1 MMKQFLVTGIF
12 VALLASPVVAQS
24 GGQQSDQSDEIAQG
38 RAMVRAAIDE
48 IIRSELQ
55 LTEAEAADFW
65 PLYEEYRGKTDQ
77 VMDRLGDLI
86 AEYLR
91 RYDAADL
98 TNEYADELVKN
109 HIQIRKDLLA
119 IQERSLPLFGKVIPA
134 LKVARFYQLENKI
147 NADIDIQL
155 ALAIPLVDPT

>member
-1 MMKQFLVTGIF
+1 MMKQFLATGIF
-12 VALLASPVVAQS
+12 MVFLTSPVMAQS
-24 GGQQSDQSDEIAQG
+24 GGQQADQSDEIAQG
-38 RAMVRAAIDE
+38 RAMVRAARDE

-65 PLYEEYRGKTDQ
+65 PLYEKYKGETDQ

-86 AEYLR
+86 AEYIR

-98 TNEYADELVKN
+98 TNEYADELVRN

>member
-1 MMKQFLVTGIF
+1 MKQFLVMGVF
-12 VALLASPVVAQS
+12 LGFCAGAVMAQS
-24 GGQQSDQSDEIAQG
+24 GGQQSNQGDEIAQG
-38 RAMVRAAIDE
+38 RAMVRAARDE

-55 LTEAEAADFW
+55 LTEAEAAEFW
-65 PLYEEYRGKTDQ
+65 PLYEEYRGETNQ

-86 AEYLR
+86 ADYIR

-98 TNEYADELVKN
+98 TNEYADEMVRN
-109 HIQIRKDLLA
+109 HLQIKKDLLA

>member
-1 MMKQFLVTGIF
+1 MKQLLVMGIFLVF
-12 VALLASPVVAQS
+12 MASDLAAQS
-24 GGQQSDQSDEIAQG
+24 AGQQSGQNDEIEQG
-38 RAMVRAAIDE
+38 RAMVREARDE

-55 LTEAEAADFW
+55 LTEEEAADFW
-65 PLYEEYRGKTDQ
+65 PLYKKYRGETNQ

-91 RYDAADL
+91 RYNAADL
-98 TNEYADELVKN
+98 TNEYAEKLVN
-109 HIQIRKDLLA
+109 DHVQIKKDLLA
-119 IQERSLPLFGKVIPA
+119 IQERSLPLFHKVIPA

-147 NADIDIQL
+147 NAYIDIQL

>member
-1 MMKQFLVTGIF
+1 MKQFLVMGVF
-12 VALLASPVVAQS
+12 LSFCAGPVLAQT
-24 GGQQSDQSDEIAQG
+24 GGQQSGQGDEVAQG
-38 RAMVRAAIDE
+38 RAMVRAARDQ
-48 IIRSELQ
+48 IIRSEMQ

-65 PLYEEYRGKTDQ
+65 PLYEKYRGETNQ

-86 AEYLR
+86 ADYIR
-91 RYDAADL
+91 RYDTADL
-98 TNEYADELVKN
+98 TNEYADELVRN
-109 HIQIRKDLLA
+109 HIQIKKDLLE

>member
-1 MMKQFLVTGIF
+1 MKQLLVMGILLFF
-12 VALLASPVVAQS
+12 VTSDLAAQS
-24 GGQQSDQSDEIAQG
+24 GQNDEIEQG
-38 RAMVRAAIDE
+38 RAMVREARDE

-55 LTEAEAADFW
+55 LTEEEAADFW
-65 PLYEEYRGKTDQ
+65 PLYKKYRGETNQ

-91 RYDAADL
+91 RYNAADL
-98 TNEYADELVKN
+98 TNEYAEKLVN
-109 HIQIRKDLLA
+109 DHVQIKKDLLA
-119 IQERSLPLFGKVIPA
+119 IQERSLPLFHKVIPA

>member
-1 MMKQFLVTGIF
+1 MMKQFLVMGVF
-12 VALLASPVVAQS
+12 LGFCASPMVAQS
-24 GGQQSDQSDEIAQG
+24 GGQQSDQGDEIAQG
-38 RAMVRAAIDE
+38 RAMVRAARDE
-48 IIRSELQ
+48 IIRSALQ
-55 LTEAEAADFW
+55 LTEAEAAAFW
-65 PLYEEYRGKTDQ
+65 PLYEEYRGETNQ

-98 TNEYADELVKN
+98 TNEYADELIKN
-109 HIQIRKDLLA
+109 HMQIKKDLLA

>member
-1 MMKQFLVTGIF
+1 MKQLLVMGIFLVFMTSD
-12 VALLASPVVAQS
+12 LAAQS
-24 GGQQSDQSDEIAQG
+24 AGQQSRQNDEIEQG
-38 RAMVRAAIDE
+38 RAMVREARDE
-48 IIRSELQ
+48 IIRSEIQ
-55 LTEAEAADFW
+55 LTEEEAADFW
-65 PLYEEYRGKTDQ
+65 PLYIKYRAETNQ

-98 TNEYADELVKN
+98 TNEYAEKLVN
-109 HIQIRKDLLA
+109 DHVQIKKDLLA
-119 IQERSLPLFGKVIPA
+119 IQERSLPLFHEVIPA

>member
-1 MMKQFLVTGIF
+1 MKQLLVMGIFLVF
-12 VALLASPVVAQS
+12 MASDLAAQS
-24 GGQQSDQSDEIAQG
+24 AGQQSGQNDEIEQG
-38 RAMVRAAIDE
+38 RAMVREARDE

-55 LTEAEAADFW
+55 LTEEEAADFW
-65 PLYEEYRGKTDQ
+65 PLYKKYRGETNQ

-91 RYDAADL
+91 RYNAADL
-98 TNEYADELVKN
+98 TNEYAEKLVN
-109 HIQIRKDLLA
+109 DHVQIKKDLLA
-119 IQERSLPLFGKVIPA
+119 IQERSLPLFHKVIPA

>member
-1 MMKQFLVTGIF
+1 MKQLLVMGIFLVIM
-12 VALLASPVVAQS
+12 ASDLAAQS
-24 GGQQSDQSDEIAQG
+24 AGQQSGQNDEIEQG
-38 RAMVRAAIDE
+38 RAMVREARDE

-55 LTEAEAADFW
+55 LTEEEAADFW
-65 PLYEEYRGKTDQ
+65 PLYKKYRGETNQ

-91 RYDAADL
+91 RYNAADL
-98 TNEYADELVKN
+98 TNEYAEKLVN
-109 HIQIRKDLLA
+109 DHVQIKKDLLA
-119 IQERSLPLFGKVIPA
+119 IQERSLPLFHKVIPA

>member
-1 MMKQFLVTGIF
+1 MKQFLA
-12 VALLASPVVAQS
+12 VAVFLVFCAGPVAAQS
-24 GGQQSDQSDEIAQG
+24 GGQQSDQGDEIAQG
-38 RAMVRAAIDE
+38 RAMVRAARDE
-48 IIRSELQ
+48 IIRSALQ
-55 LTEAEAADFW
+55 LTAAEAADFW
-65 PLYEEYRGKTDQ
+65 PLYEEYRGETNQ

-109 HIQIRKDLLA
+109 HMQIKKDLLA

>member
-1 MMKQFLVTGIF
+1 MMKQFLATGIF
-12 VALLASPVVAQS
+12 MVFLTSSVMAQS
-24 GGQQSDQSDEIAQG
+24 GGQQADQSDEIAQG
-38 RAMVRAAIDE
+38 RAMVGAARDE

-55 LTEAEAADFW
+55 LTDAEAADFW

-86 AEYLR
+86 AEYIR

-98 TNEYADELVKN
+98 TNEYADELVRN

>member
-1 MMKQFLVTGIF
+1 MKQFLVMGI
-12 VALLASPVVAQS
+12 LLVFMTSDLAA
-24 GGQQSDQSDEIAQG
+24 QSDQNDEIAQG
-38 RAMVRAAIDE
+38 RAMVREARDE

-55 LTEAEAADFW
+55 LTEEEAAEFW
-65 PLYEEYRGKTDQ
+65 PLYGNYRAETNQ

-86 AEYLR
+86 ADYLR
-91 RYDAADL
+91 RYEAADL
-98 TNEYADELVKN
+98 TNDYAEKLVRD
-109 HIQIRKDLLA
+109 HMQIKKDLLA
-119 IQERSLPLFGKVIPA
+119 IQESSLPLFYKAMPA

>member
-1 MMKQFLVTGIF
+1 MKQLFVMGILLVFMTSD
-12 VALLASPVVAQS
+12 LAAQS
-24 GGQQSDQSDEIAQG
+24 AGQPSGQNDEIAQG
-38 RAMVRAAIDE
+38 RAMVREARDA

-55 LTEAEAADFW
+55 LTEEEAADFW
-65 PLYEEYRGKTDQ
+65 PLYESYRAETNQ
-77 VMDRLGDLI
+77 AMDRLGDLI

-91 RYDAADL
+91 RYEAADL
-98 TNEYADELVKN
+98 TNDYAEKLVSD
-109 HIQIRKDLLA
+109 HMQIKQDLLA
-119 IQERSLPLFGKVIPA
+119 IQERSLPLFYKVLPA

>member
-1 MMKQFLVTGIF
+1 MKQSFLMGIFLVFLT
-12 VALLASPVVAQS
+12 SQSVAQT
-24 GGQQSDQSDEIAQG
+24 GGQQSDQGDEIAQG
-38 RAMVRAAIDE
+38 RAMVRAARDE

-65 PLYEEYRGKTDQ
+65 PLYEEYRGETNQ

-86 AEYLR
+86 ADYIR
-91 RYDAADL
+91 RYNAADL
-98 TNEYADELVKN
+98 TNEYADELVRN
-109 HIQIRKDLLA
+109 HLQIKKDLLA

>member
-1 MMKQFLVTGIF
+1 MKQFLVMAVLVFCAG
-12 VALLASPVVAQS
+12 PVVAQS
-24 GGQQSDQSDEIAQG
+24 GGQQLDQSDEIAQG
-38 RAMVRAAIDE
+38 RAMVRAGRDG

-65 PLYEEYRGKTDQ
+65 PLYEEYRGETDQ
-77 VMDRLGDLI
+77 VMNRLGDLI
-86 AEYLR
+86 AEYIR

-98 TNEYADELVKN
+98 TNEYADELVRN
-109 HIQIRKDLLA
+109 HIQIKKDLLA

>member
-1 MMKQFLVTGIF
+1 MKQSFLMGIF
-12 VALLASPVVAQS
+12 LIFLASQSVAQT
-24 GGQQSDQSDEIAQG
+24 GGQQSDQGDEIAQG
-38 RAMVRAAIDE
+38 RAMVRAARDE

-55 LTEAEAADFW
+55 LTEAEAAEFW
-65 PLYEEYRGKTDQ
+65 PLYEEYRGEINQ

-86 AEYLR
+86 ADYIR

-98 TNEYADELVKN
+98 TNEYADKLVRN
-109 HIQIRKDLLA
+109 HIQIKKDLLA

>member
-1 MMKQFLVTGIF
+1 MKQFLVMGI
-12 VALLASPVVAQS
+12 LLVFMTSDLAAQS
-24 GGQQSDQSDEIAQG
+24 AGQQPGQNNEIEQG
-38 RAMVRAAIDE
+38 RAMVREARDE

-55 LTEAEAADFW
+55 LTEEEAAEFW
-65 PLYEEYRGKTDQ
+65 PLYENYRAETNQ

-86 AEYLR
+86 ADYLR
-91 RYDAADL
+91 RYEAADL
-98 TNEYADELVKN
+98 TNDYAEKLVGD
-109 HIQIRKDLLA
+109 HMQIKKDLLA
-119 IQERSLPLFGKVIPA
+119 IQERSLPFFYKVLPA

>member
-1 MMKQFLVTGIF
+1 MKQSFLMGIFLVFLT
-12 VALLASPVVAQS
+12 SQSMAQM
-24 GGQQSDQSDEIAQG
+24 GGQQSDQGDEIAQG
-38 RAMVRAAIDE
+38 RAMVRAARDE

-65 PLYEEYRGKTDQ
+65 PLYVEYRGETNQ
-77 VMDRLGDLI
+77 VMDILGDLI
-86 AEYLR
+86 ADYIR

-98 TNEYADELVKN
+98 TNEYADKLVRE
-109 HIQIRKDLLA
+109 HMQIKKELLA
-119 IQERSLPLFGKVIPA
+119 IQERSLPLFRKVIPG

>member
-1 MMKQFLVTGIF
+1 MKQFLVMGVF
-12 VALLASPVVAQS
+12 LSFCAAPVLAQS
-24 GGQQSDQSDEIAQG
+24 GGQQSGQGDEVAQG
-38 RAMVRAAIDE
+38 RAMVRAARDQ
-48 IIRSELQ
+48 IIRSEMQ

-65 PLYEEYRGKTDQ
+65 PLYEKYRSETNQ

-86 AEYLR
+86 ADYIR

-98 TNEYADELVKN
+98 TNEYADELVKS
-109 HIQIRKDLLA
+109 HLQIKKDLLA

-155 ALAIPLVDPT
+155 ALAIPLVDPS